1 MIVDELVL
9 LKFYVAVQY
18 LVRVGRVIEAEIK
31 HGVYGRIDSEGRTDP
46 EVGKEPIEGRLSA
59 CLLQMGW
66 EVSFVGCNHRFTF

>member
-18 LVRVGRVIEAEIK
+18 LVRVGRIIEAQIK
-31 HGVYGRIDSEGRTDP
+31 HGVDGRIDSEGRTDP
-46 EVGKEPIEGRLSA
+46 EMGKEPIEGRLSA

-66 EVSFVGCNHRFTF
+66 EASVVSCSHRFTF